1 MAIEIVI
8 YPLIAWCISIA
19 MLVDQRV
26 TQENANLLQMSK
38 LEANLLQ
45 MSKLEDDDDDD
56 DADGGGGGDDGSN

>member
-8 YPLIAWCISIA
+8 YPLIAWWISIA

-38 LEANLLQ
+38 LE
-45 MSKLEDDDDDD
+45 DDDD
-56 DADGGGGGDDGSN
+56 DADGGGGGGGDGSN